1 MQYGELMDAL
11 AAKYGLPP
19 PGTGEGVVVLDFND
33 IAVSFIEDERTDSLL
48 LHALIGEEP
57 SFGDGSVQKEALKA
71 NVALRETVGAA
82 LCQDPE
88 TSKFAAV
95 QSIPLSMLDLD
106 SLSAAVDAIVALAAD
121 WRARLGAPWGR
132 TPLEAHNMV

>member
-11 AAKYGLPP
+11 ASKYGLPP

-33 IAVSFIEDERTDSLL
+33 IAVSFIEDGPTYSLL

-71 NVALRETVGAA
+71 NAALRETVSAA

-88 TSKFAAV
+88 TRKFAAV

-121 WRARLGAPWGR
+121 WRARLEP
-132 TPLEAHNMV
+132 